1 MSNLR
6 VTRADLFDAEIRP
19 HNERFRAVAAIDRD
33 DRVLDIGC
41 GTGQSTRQAARV
53 ATAGSV
59 LGVDIS
65 GDALALARR
74 ISADEG
80 LTNVAYEQADAQTH
94 PFPPGEFD
102 VCISRFGVMFFG
114 DLVAAFTNIG
124 RALRADARLILL
136 VWQQQERNEWSVAVS
151 QTIGSGQPPAAG
163 LDPFALGDPP
173 VVESILGRAG
183 FVDVTFT
190 EVHEPVSYGPDVA
203 TGTEMVLGL
212 RVTENLL
219 AALGPRAREHA
230 VARLRTLIA
239 AHHTNGGVLFDSRAW
254 IIAARW
260 PPT

>member
-41 GTGQSTRQAARV
+41 GTGESTRQAARI
-53 ATAGSV
+53 AADGSV

-114 DLVAAFTNIG
+114 DLVAASRISDG
-124 RALRADARLILL
+124 RCVRMPGSYCSSGSS
-136 VWQQQERNEWSVAVS
+136 RNA
-151 QTIGSGQPPAAG
+151 
-163 LDPFALGDPP
+163 
-173 VVESILGRAG
+173 
-183 FVDVTFT
+183 
-190 EVHEPVSYGPDVA
+190 
-203 TGTEMVLGL
+203 
-212 RVTENLL
+212 
-219 AALGPRAREHA
+219 
-230 VARLRTLIA
+230 
-239 AHHTNGGVLFDSRAW
+239 TNG
-254 IIAARW
+254 RW
-260 PPT
+260 L

>member
-1 MSNLR
+1 
-6 VTRADLFDAEIRP
+6 
-19 HNERFRAVAAIDRD
+19 
-33 DRVLDIGC
+33 
-41 GTGQSTRQAARV
+41 
-53 ATAGSV
+53 
-59 LGVDIS
+59 
-65 GDALALARR
+65 
-74 ISADEG
+74 
-80 LTNVAYEQADAQTH
+80 
-94 PFPPGEFD
+94 
-102 VCISRFGVMFFG
+102 MFFG

-239 AHHTNGGVLFDSRAW
+239 AHQTNGGVLFDSRAW

-260 PPT
+260 PAA

>member
-1 MSNLR
+1 
-6 VTRADLFDAEIRP
+6 
-19 HNERFRAVAAIDRD
+19 
-33 DRVLDIGC
+33 
-41 GTGQSTRQAARV
+41 
-53 ATAGSV
+53 
-59 LGVDIS
+59 
-65 GDALALARR
+65 
-74 ISADEG
+74 
-80 LTNVAYEQADAQTH
+80 
-94 PFPPGEFD
+94 
-102 VCISRFGVMFFG
+102 
-114 DLVAAFTNIG
+114 
-124 RALRADARLILL
+124 
-136 VWQQQERNEWSVAVS
+136 VS
-151 QTIGSGQPPAAG
+151 HTIGSGQPPAAG